1 MPLLPLPLPPLPPP
15 PSPPAPP
22 PPPPASEA
30 RAAAKADAAIGRHSR
45 VWDALVLSSL
55 GLPPLLCRAA
65 GGACRRQLPF
75 PASSAARKA
84 SGTSE
89 LVSQRSRCNSAC
101 HSWQH
106 THGPQKFSTPV
117 FSADNTSAFV
127 KKSRNLVCNSVLC
140 PKKLA
145 RIGCCL
151 RWTCLLLLAGM
162 DSESLWVH
170 HLAPDDR
177 FKSIQ
182 STTPVEMRADLN
194 FLKWFGSTLLLVL
207 AIAYE
212 PERN

>member
-1 MPLLPLPLPPLPPP
+1 MQLSMAQL
-15 PSPPAPP
+15 ATHT
-22 PPPPASEA
+22 
-30 RAAAKADAAIGRHSR
+30 RAAKVQH
-45 VWDALVLSSL
+45 
-55 GLPPLLCRAA
+55 A
-65 GGACRRQLPF
+65 GFQRRQYLCF
-75 PASSAARKA
+75 REKY
-84 SGTSE
+84 
-89 LVSQRSRCNSAC
+89 
-101 HSWQH
+101 
-106 THGPQKFSTPV
+106 
-117 FSADNTSAFV
+117 
-127 KKSRNLVCNSVLC
+127 RNLVCNSVLC